1 MGTKNIIGLSILL
14 SFLLI
19 GLGIFFNFI
28 KIDFHFSFATFILA
42 ILGIGAFLLSAG
54 AVLPKDGRSG
64 LTTIMIS
71 STLLILSALSTI
83 SISIA

>member
-1 MGTKNIIGLSILL
+1 MGTKKMIGLFILL

-28 KIDFHFSFATFILA
+28 KIDFHLSFATFILA

-64 LTTIMIS
+64 LSTVMIG
-71 STLLILSALSTI
+71 STLLLLSALSTV
-83 SISIA
+83 SISIV

>member
-1 MGTKNIIGLSILL
+1 MGTKKMIGLFILL

-28 KIDFHFSFATFILA
+28 RIDFHLSFATFILA

-64 LTTIMIS
+64 LSTVMIG
-71 STLLILSALSTI
+71 STLLLLSALSTV
-83 SISIA
+83 SISIV